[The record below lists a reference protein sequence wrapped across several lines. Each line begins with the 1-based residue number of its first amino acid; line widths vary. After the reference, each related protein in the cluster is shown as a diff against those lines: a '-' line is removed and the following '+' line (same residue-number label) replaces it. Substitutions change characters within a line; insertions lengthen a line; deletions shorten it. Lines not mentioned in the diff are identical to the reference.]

1 MRRRR
6 FLQSSAL
13 LCGAIV
19 LPGRAAPPLP
29 RGIRRWL
36 EPDDRE
42 LADVAL
48 NEARRAG
55 ASYADI
61 RISRHF
67 DQSIQTRERRVE
79 TMNDEIT
86 YGFGVRVLADGVWG
100 FGASRVVA
108 EDEVVR
114 VTRAAVEQAKGN
126 AKILHTPVE
135 LAPVGVFPD
144 AEWTTPHEKDPFE
157 ISIGEKV
164 DFLLGVNASALDAGA
179 DFASS
184 SIVFQKQERYF
195 ASTEGSYIRQ
205 TFLRVFVPWEVTAV
219 DRQAGRFA
227 TWDDIQ
233 TNAGAGWEFVLAQD
247 FPTRIE
253 RASELAREKLAAP
266 TLEAATK
273 KDLVILP
280 NHLWLTIHESVGHPT
295 ELDRALG
302 YEANYAGTSFCTPD
316 KLNELRYAS
325 EIVNFEAERQ
335 EPHSLA
341 TVGWDDD
348 GVPADRW
355 HLVRNGIFVDYQTTR
370 DQVQWIAD
378 QTGVTH
384 SHGCSYGQ
392 NWSLVQFQ
400 RMPNVNLLPD
410 PDGGSLEDLIAGV
423 DDGLLIDTRGSYS
436 IDQQRYNFQFAGQ
449 GTWEIKGGK
458 RGRMVRDV
466 AYQGNTVEFWNG
478 CDGLGGPG
486 TYEVYGSYYDGK
498 GQPGQVNAVSHGCP
512 PARFRQVNVLP
523 TG

>member
-1 MRRRR
+1 MKRRT
-6 FLQSSAL
+6 FLQSSAAVL
-13 LCGAIV
+13 GAV
-19 LPGRAAPPLP
+19 ALPAPAAPPLP
-29 RGIRRWL
+29 RDIRRWL

-48 NEARRAG
+48 NAATRAG

-67 DQSIQTRERRVE
+67 DQQIRTRERRVE
-79 TMNDEIT
+79 GMNDEIT

-100 FGASRVVA
+100 FAASRIVA
-108 EDEVVR
+108 EDEVAR
-114 VTRAAVEQAKGN
+114 VARAAVSQAKGN
-126 AKILHTPVE
+126 ARIPHTPVE
-135 LAPVGVFPD
+135 LAPVETFPD

-157 ISIGEKV
+157 ISVAEKV
-164 DFLLGVNASALDAGA
+164 EFLLGINAAALDRGA
-179 DFASS
+179 DFATS
-184 SIVFQKQERYF
+184 SIVFQKQERFF

-219 DRQAGRFA
+219 DSQAGRFA
-227 TWDDIQ
+227 SWEDIEA
-233 TNAGAGWEFVLAQD
+233 NAGAGWEFVLAQD
-247 FPTRIE
+247 FPGQVA
-253 RASELAREKLAAP
+253 RATDLAREKLAAP
-266 TLEAATK
+266 TLDGVAR
-273 KDLVILP
+273 KDLVLLP

-316 KLNELRYAS
+316 KLNSLQYAS
-325 EIVNFEAERQ
+325 EIVSFEAEKQ

-341 TVGWDDD
+341 SVGWDDD

-355 HLVRNGIFVDYQTTR
+355 LLVDKGLFVDFQTTR
-370 DQVQWIAD
+370 DQVHMIAD
-378 QTGVTH
+378 QTRVTR

-392 NWSLVQFQ
+392 NWSVVQFQ
-400 RMPNVNLLPD
+400 RMPNVNLVPD
-410 PDGGSLEDLIAGV
+410 PAGGSVEDLIAGV

-449 GTWEIKGGK
+449 GTWEIKAGK
-458 RGRMVRDV
+458 RGRMLRDV
-466 AYQGNTVEFWNG
+466 AYQGNTVEFWNS
-478 CDGLGGPG
+478 CDGLGGPD

-523 TG
+523 AG

>member
-458 RGRMVRDV
+458 RG
-466 AYQGNTVEFWNG
+466 
-478 CDGLGGPG
+478 
-486 TYEVYGSYYDGK
+486 
-498 GQPGQVNAVSHGCP
+498 
-512 PARFRQVNVLP
+512 
-523 TG
+523 

>member
-1 MRRRR
+1 MKRRS

-13 LCGAIV
+13 VLGAV
-19 LPGRAAPPLP
+19 ALPAPVAPPLP
-29 RGIRRWL
+29 PAVRRWL
-36 EPDDRE
+36 EPDDKE
-42 LADVAL
+42 LADIAL
-48 NEARRAG
+48 NAARRAG

-67 DQSIQTRERRVE
+67 DQSIRTRERRVE
-79 TMNDEIT
+79 RMSDEIT
-86 YGFGVRVLADGVWG
+86 YGYGVRVLANGVWG
-100 FGASRVVA
+100 FAASRIVA
-108 EDEVVR
+108 PDEVAR
-114 VTRAAVEQAKGN
+114 VARAAVDQAKVN
-126 AKILHTPVE
+126 ARIPHTPVE
-135 LAPVGVFPD
+135 LAPVASFPD

-157 ISIGEKV
+157 LTVGEKV
-164 DFLLGVNASALDAGA
+164 EFLLDINAAALEQGA

-227 TWDDIQ
+227 TWEDIQ
-233 TNAGAGWEFVLAQD
+233 TNAGAGWEFVVAQD
-247 FPTRIE
+247 FPGRGE
-253 RASELAREKLAAP
+253 RAAELAREKPAAP
-266 TLEAATK
+266 TLAAPAK

-295 ELDRALG
+295 ELDRAIG
-302 YEANYAGTSFCTPD
+302 DEANYAGTSFCTPD
-316 KLNELRYAS
+316 KLNQLQYAS
-325 EIVNFEAERQ
+325 GIVSFEAEKQ

-355 HLVRNGIFVDYQTTR
+355 HLVRDGVFVDYQTTR
-370 DQVQWIAD
+370 DQVHRIAEE
-378 QTGVTH
+378 TGVTR

-400 RMPNVNLLPD
+400 RMPNVNLVPD
-410 PDGGSLEDLIAGV
+410 PAGGSLESLIAGV

-449 GTWEIKGGK
+449 GAWVIKGGK
-458 RGRMVRDV
+458 RGRMLRDV
-466 AYQGNTVEFWNG
+466 AYQGSTVEFWNS
-478 CDGLGGPG
+478 CDGLGGPD